1 MTAKA
6 ARATLYLFLGLV
18 TLVTLFPVYWI
29 AVTSIK
35 PPSSISDAAPIP
47 THITWSN
54 FAQAFTKSD
63 LPTWLGN
70 TAIIA
75 FGSTALGLLV
85 CSLAAF
91 GFARYDFAGKRVLF
105 GLVIATLAVPNYV
118 TLIPVFLIERQA
130 HMLDTYPAAILPLA
144 ASALALFLLRQFFGR
159 LPQEIFDAARVDG
172 ASEWTAYWRVAL
184 PLARPGLATAGLL
197 LFLDSWNAYLL
208 PLIVLRSPGKFNLA
222 VGISETFG
230 QLNQGET
237 AISPWAIISVA
248 AVISIVPLAV
258 CLAFMQRHFIAG
270 LTSGAVR

>member
-1 MTAKA
+1 MTSKA
-6 ARATLYLFLGLV
+6 ARVTLYVFLGLV

-54 FAQAFTKSD
+54 FVQAFTKSD

-91 GFARYDFAGKRVLF
+91 GFARYDFAGKKVLF

-118 TLIPVFLIERQA
+118 TLIPVFLIERQV

-144 ASALALFLLRQFFGR
+144 ASALALFLLRQFFAR
-159 LPQEIFDAARVDG
+159 LPQEIFDAVRVDG

-230 QLNQGET
+230 QLSQGEP

-248 AVISIVPLAV
+248 AVVSIVPLAV